1 MKKAITIL
9 AVLIVLVGA
18 VFATSEQHDIRIKA
32 DVTAVEPAFQLKFQP
47 KNLEIN
53 SYATNSGKAAYTGSA
68 SYAAQADN
76 AAIDINFNLNED
88 GSVVAYAYL
97 ANQAKTNRVYTLA
110 FSGGDFAAKK
120 NKGAFTHSPTSIT
133 TAVMD
138 GQAAVTRTSDDAA
151 LYEVALVAGEQTN
164 RNITVTFHG
173 KTVETADVALAK
185 ATYAYTGD
193 DDIDPTTEAEP
204 WYYANITLTVSTT

>member
-18 VFATSEQHDIRIKA
+18 VFATSEQHDIKVKA
-32 DVTAVEPAFQLKFQP
+32 DVAAVEPAIQLRIQAY
-47 KNLEIN
+47 N
-53 SYATNSGKAAYTGSA
+53 SELDDYKTNTTPNAYDGTK
-68 SYAAQADN
+68 SYAAQAEGQ
-76 AAIDINFNLNED
+76 AIDVNFNLNEN

-97 ANQAKTNRVYTLA
+97 ANYAKTNKVYTLA

-120 NKGAFTHSPTSIT
+120 NKGNYTHSPTSIT
-133 TAVMD
+133 TAVME
-138 GQAAVTRTSDDAA
+138 GQAAVTRESDGAA
-151 LYEVALVAGEQTN
+151 LYEVALVSGNQSN

-173 KTVETADVALAK
+173 KTVVEKDVPLAK

-193 DDIDPTTEAEP
+193 DDIDPTTPQNP
-204 WYYANITLTVSTT
+204 WYYADITLTVSTT